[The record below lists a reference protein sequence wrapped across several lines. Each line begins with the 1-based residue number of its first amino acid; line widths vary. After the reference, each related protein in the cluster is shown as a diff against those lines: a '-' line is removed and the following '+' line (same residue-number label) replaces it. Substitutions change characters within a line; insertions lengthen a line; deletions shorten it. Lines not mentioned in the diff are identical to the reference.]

1 MSEPTLIEVIYNTVQ
16 RMEAEQIKQGKDI
29 ERLKAK
35 AGMIGGLAGVV
46 GSLAVGIILMVLKVW
61 I

>member
-1 MSEPTLIEVIYNTVQ
+1 MSEPTILEIIYNTVQ

-35 AGMIGGLAGVV
+35 AGMIGGLAGVI
-46 GSLAVGIILMVLKVW
+46 GSLAVGIILMAIKSWV
-61 I
+61 